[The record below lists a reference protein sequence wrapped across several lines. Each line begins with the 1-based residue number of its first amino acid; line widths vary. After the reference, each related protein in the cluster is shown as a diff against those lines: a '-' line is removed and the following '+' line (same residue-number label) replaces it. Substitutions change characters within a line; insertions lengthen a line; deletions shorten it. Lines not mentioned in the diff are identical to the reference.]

1 MTERTIIPDISDS
14 QTLELLE
21 LLHNRLRTQALAPG
35 VTQFI
40 ESEYVW
46 CDGDGIPRG
55 CLSVWPNEDARFGK
69 KWKRVPG
76 SMATRP
82 SWRPSGSKHSFSF
95 VVRVHPGWRRRG
107 IATKLY
113 TAASRDWRLHEI
125 EFTALGAKWIKS
137 IESSAATTKS
147 DSE

>member
-1 MTERTIIPDISDS
+1 MEKTIIPDISDF

-21 LLHNRLRTQALAPG
+21 LLHNHRRAQALAPG

-40 ESEYVW
+40 EGEYVW
-46 CDGDGIPRG
+46 CDDDGIPRG

-69 KWKRVPG
+69 KWKRVSG
-76 SMATRP
+76 STATRP

-95 VVRVHPGWRRRG
+95 VVRVHPVWRRRG

-113 TAASRDWRLHEI
+113 AAASRDFLLDEV
-125 EFTALGAKWIKS
+125 EFTALGAMWIKS
-137 IESSAATTKS
+137 IKGGLKDTGEMK
-147 DSE
+147 